1 MEKGHLKINYWEIQ
15 KFKKD
20 FPKGKIPLSI
30 SSGNPYIEAN
40 NLNSDGLNLYFSK
53 FNGPIRVLDI
63 GAGEKAI
70 KKALELR
77 NIESEYVS
85 MDVDVNN
92 EFKYDYND
100 IDDIN
105 GLFDLIIMQGVL
117 EALPLEKG
125 LHYLEKS
132 RDILKDSGYLVIS
145 ISNTKNPNEF
155 LNSDFAKVQ
164 HYPIVDLYGILRYLG
179 FSEEVILRRI
189 YTWPKELS
197 FKRKILNIIKIILYK
212 LMGFDFA
219 NDVLIMIKK

>member
-1 MEKGHLKINYWEIQ
+1 
-15 KFKKD
+15 
-20 FPKGKIPLSI
+20 
-30 SSGNPYIEAN
+30 
-40 NLNSDGLNLYFSK
+40 
-53 FNGPIRVLDI
+53 
-63 GAGEKAI
+63 
-70 KKALELR
+70 
-77 NIESEYVS
+77 
-85 MDVDVNN
+85 
-92 EFKYDYND
+92 
-100 IDDIN
+100 
-105 GLFDLIIMQGVL
+105 LFDLIIMQGVL